1 MLMFSMSHRNSAVD
15 ASLYDE
21 SFSPSARSSNTQH
34 LHIHLMEKLNLSD
47 NGSKRKRG
55 KKKESPSGSH
65 GLPDDFD
72 DNKSATSARSKVS
85 SLQKSKSITKKKA

>member
-1 MLMFSMSHRNSAVD
+1 
-15 ASLYDE
+15 
-21 SFSPSARSSNTQH
+21 
-34 LHIHLMEKLNLSD
+34 MEKLNLSD